1 MKKLLISLIVLAF
14 VAAPVSANMVVDGG
28 FETPHFT
35 GEAAMKYT
43 TTGQTHGAWTM
54 ICQYS
59 TGIDIRYDTV
69 GAPFWADIEFA
80 EGTQMASIGESTRNN
95 AVEQLVSGFVIGETY
110 ELSLASISYGASYL
124 QELDL
129 NVGTDLDLTIAA
141 GAVRDPSIS
150 NVMGYT
156 SHQFV
161 ASATDLLLTIE
172 NPYGSVNVIDD
183 VSIVLVP
190 EPATMSLLGLG
201 GLLLRRRK
209 R

>member
-1 MKKLLISLIVLAF
+1 MKKLIVSLIVLVFA
-14 VAAPVSANMVVDGG
+14 AAPAISAINLVADGG

-43 TTGQTHGAWTM
+43 ATGNTHGAWTM
-54 ICQYS
+54 TCQYS

-69 GAPFWADIEFA
+69 GEAFWADIVFA

-95 AVEQLVSGFVIGETY
+95 AVSQMVSGFVIGETY
-110 ELSLASISYGASYL
+110 ELSLASISYGSSYL

-129 NVGTDLDLTIAA
+129 NVGTDLDLTIVA
-141 GAVRDPSIS
+141 GAVRDPAIR
-150 NVMGYT
+150 NDMGYT
-156 SHQFV
+156 THLFV

-183 VSIVLVP
+183 VSIQLP
-190 EPATMSLLGLG
+190 EPATICLLGLG
-201 GLLLRRRK
+201 GLLLRRK